1 MNYMYSF
8 ASSEYRLPGVPEIT
22 ARSWSSYTSGEMTVA
37 AKRYNH
43 KYIAENVYNDIIDLV
58 YLLYRLDVTPLG
70 GRNDK
75 GGMNS
80 FLFAMMM
87 QSASGNFT
95 RMANEQQYA
104 ESEALRP

>member
-1 MNYMYSF
+1 
-8 ASSEYRLPGVPEIT
+8 
-22 ARSWSSYTSGEMTVA
+22 
-37 AKRYNH
+37 
-43 KYIAENVYNDIIDLV
+43 LV